1 MLLDRML
8 RRFVKVGVLTVINST
23 GQEKTW
29 TGARPGPATK
39 IRFKDS
45 RVELDLLKNAELAIC
60 EAYMDERIEIL
71 QGTLYDFLE
80 FCVVNA
86 DLEWEAQRHTL
97 LEKLRL
103 GLRKVQQYNPVGKAQ
118 KNVAHHYDLTDE
130 FYELFLDNDRQ
141 YSCAYFSSPEIDLD
155 EAQIQKKRHIAAKL
169 LLQPGQKVLDI
180 GSGWGGLGLTVAE
193 LADVEVTGVTLS
205 ERQHEVSNARAR
217 ELDLSGRARFL
228 LQDYRHLRE
237 QFDRIVSVGMFEHV
251 GLNHYDEYF
260 QKARDL
266 LTPDGVMLVHSIGR
280 MEGPS
285 WTSAFIRKYIF
296 PGGYIPALSEVL
308 PAIERAGLWVTDVE
322 ILRLHYADTLRH
334 WRQRFLARREEAK
347 ALYDERFCRMWEI
360 YLIGSELFFRRQGGM
375 VFQIQLAR
383 DRHAVPLTRDYIYDT
398 ERAWGCSGRA
408 ANIRTVGGR
417 DAA

>member
-1 MLLDRML
+1 MLLDAML
-8 RRFVKVGVLTVINST
+8 QRFVKVGELSIVEPNGKERRWRGS
-23 GQEKTW
+23 ES
-29 TGARPGPATK
+29 GPSVK
-39 IRFKDS
+39 IRFMDAKV
-45 RVELDLLKNAELAIC
+45 RTDLLKNPELGIC
-60 EAYMDERIEIL
+60 EAYMDERIEIID
-71 QGTLYDFLE
+71 GSLYDFFE

-86 DLEWEAQRHTL
+86 DIQWQAQRGSLT
-97 LEKLRL
+97 EKLRL
-103 GLRKVQQYNPVGKAQ
+103 GMRKIQQYNPVGRAQ

-130 FYELFLDNDRQ
+130 FYELFLDDDQQ
-141 YSCAYFSSPEIDLD
+141 YSCSYFPSPDVSLEESQLL
-155 EAQIQKKRHIAAKL
+155 KKRHIAAKL

-180 GSGWGGLGLTVAE
+180 GSGWGGLGLTIADLAE
-193 LADVEVTGVTLS
+193 VEVTGVTLS
-205 ERQHEVSNARAR
+205 ERQHAVSNERAR
-217 ELDLSGRARFL
+217 EKGIADRVRFL

-237 QFDRIVSVGMFEHV
+237 RFDRIVSVGMFEHV
-251 GLNHYDEYF
+251 GVHHYDEYF

-285 WTSAFIRKYIF
+285 WTSGFIRKYIF

-322 ILRLHYADTLRH
+322 ILRIHYAETLRH
-334 WRQRFLARREEAK
+334 WRERFMARRDEAK

-375 VFQIQLAR
+375 VFQVQLAK
-383 DRHAVPLTRDYIYDT
+383 DRHVVPLTRDYIFET
-398 ERAWGCSGRA
+398 ERAWRCADRPS
-408 ANIRTVGGR
+408 NIRTVGGR